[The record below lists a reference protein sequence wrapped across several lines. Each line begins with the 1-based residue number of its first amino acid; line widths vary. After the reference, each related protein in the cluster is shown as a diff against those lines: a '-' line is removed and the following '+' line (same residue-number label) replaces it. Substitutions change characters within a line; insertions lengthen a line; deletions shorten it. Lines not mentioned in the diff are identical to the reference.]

1 MKGIAVSKGV
11 AIGKAYLL
19 DRSKFCILKQKLKKH
34 EVEREIE
41 RFRDAIAKTK
51 LQLTD
56 IKNRA
61 EKIADKYA
69 VILDTYILLLDD
81 DILVN
86 DTIEN
91 IKKQRT
97 NAEWTLNQ
105 TLQNFLSLFENIN
118 DDYLKG
124 KKDDLDL
131 LVQAILRNLVGHG
144 QETLSDIHEPVIIV
158 THSLSPSD
166 TLTMPRNFIKGLA
179 TETGGKTSHVG
190 IFAAALGIPAVTG
203 VKELTSQI
211 NSGENIII
219 DGIDGEVIR
228 HPTEENTQYYLKKQE
243 NYRRYEERL
252 LANIHQPAE
261 TLDGHQI
268 HLLANIESNQEVT
281 SLHKFGAEGVGLYRT
296 EFLYMSANNLPGE
309 RDLYE
314 NFKKVAQEMNG
325 KPVVIRTLDIGMD
338 KQLAGIQT
346 NDENNPAL
354 GLRGIRLSLAK
365 PGLFLSQLKGILR
378 ASSYGNI
385 KVLYP
390 MVSDVTEIVQ
400 ANELLQKAKDLLN
413 QEKIPFDEN
422 IKIGAMIETPA
433 AAICIDHIL
442 EKVDFISI
450 GTNDLIQYILA
461 IDRVNENIAHLYQPF
476 HPSVLRSLKQ
486 IFVAAQKA
494 DKKVSICGELGGD
507 PMATMLLLGLG
518 DLDNLSMEPHS
529 IPKVKKLIRLIRLEE
544 ARQMVD
550 HVLNLSSVE
559 EISRFIANE
568 MRTRFPEDF
577 DRDLSFQEKL
587 KPA

>member
-1 MKGIAVSKGV
+1 
-11 AIGKAYLL
+11 
-19 DRSKFCILKQKLKKH
+19 
-34 EVEREIE
+34 
-41 RFRDAIAKTK
+41 
-51 LQLTD
+51 
-56 IKNRA
+56 
-61 EKIADKYA
+61 
-69 VILDTYILLLDD
+69 
-81 DILVN
+81 
-86 DTIEN
+86 
-91 IKKQRT
+91 
-97 NAEWTLNQ
+97 
-105 TLQNFLSLFENIN
+105 
-118 DDYLKG
+118 
-124 KKDDLDL
+124 
-131 LVQAILRNLVGHG
+131 
-144 QETLSDIHEPVIIV
+144 
-158 THSLSPSD
+158 
-166 TLTMPRNFIKGLA
+166 
-179 TETGGKTSHVG
+179 
-190 IFAAALGIPAVTG
+190 
-203 VKELTSQI
+203 
-211 NSGENIII
+211 
-219 DGIDGEVIR
+219 
-228 HPTEENTQYYLKKQE
+228 
-243 NYRRYEERL
+243 
-252 LANIHQPAE
+252 
-261 TLDGHQI
+261 
-268 HLLANIESNQEVT
+268 
-281 SLHKFGAEGVGLYRT
+281 
-296 EFLYMSANNLPGE
+296 MSSNNLPRE

-378 ASSYGNI
+378 ASSYENI

-390 MVSDVTEIVQ
+390 MVSDVTEIIQ
-400 ANELLQKAKDLLN
+400 ANELLQEAKDILK
-413 QEKIPFDEN
+413 QKKIHFDEN

-450 GTNDLIQYILA
+450 GTNDLVQYILA

-494 DKKVSICGELGGD
+494 NKKVSICGELGGD

-518 DLDNLSMEPHS
+518 NLDNLSMEPHS

>member
-19 DRSKFCILKQKLKKH
+19 DRSKFCIFKQELEEH
-34 EVEREIE
+34 EVEREVE

-51 LQLTD
+51 LQMTD

-61 EKIADKYA
+61 VKIADKYA
-69 VILDTYILLLDD
+69 VILDTYALLLDD

-91 IKKQRT
+91 IRKQRT

-105 TLQNFLSLFENIN
+105 TLQNFLNMFDNIN

-131 LVQAILRNLVGHG
+131 LVQAILRNLVGHS

-166 TLTMPRNFIKGLA
+166 TLTMPRSFIKGLA

-228 HPTEENTQYYLKKQE
+228 RPTEENTQYYLKKQE

-268 HLLANIESNQEVT
+268 HLLANIESNQEVR

-309 RDLYE
+309 KDLYE
-314 NFKKVAQEMNG
+314 NFKEVAQAMNG

-365 PGLFLSQLKGILR
+365 PGLFLNQLKGILR

-442 EKVDFISI
+442 EEVDFISI
-450 GTNDLIQYILA
+450 GTNDLIQYVLA
-461 IDRVNENIAHLYQPF
+461 IDRINENIAHLYQPF

-518 DLDNLSMEPHS
+518 DLGDLSMEPHS
-529 IPKVKKLIRLIRLEE
+529 IPKVKKIIRLIRIEE
-544 ARQMVD
+544 ARQMAD
-550 HVLNLSSVE
+550 HVLSLSSVE

-577 DRDLSFQEKL
+577 NRDLSFQENL